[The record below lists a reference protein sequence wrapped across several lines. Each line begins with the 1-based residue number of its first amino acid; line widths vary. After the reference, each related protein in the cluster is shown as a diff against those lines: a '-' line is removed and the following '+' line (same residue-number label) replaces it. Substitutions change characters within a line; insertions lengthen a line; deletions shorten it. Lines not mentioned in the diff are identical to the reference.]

1 MYIFLNIV
9 NILPLKVLKVHLLAK
24 YLLYLYMNNA
34 LQQFKN
40 IPVTS
45 SVLFSVYP
53 EIKQSSRKIGQLEKK
68 GEIIRLRRGMYI
80 VNPLISHKKISTEL
94 IANHLCS
101 PSFISMH
108 SALRYY
114 GLIPERVNLMQ
125 SMTTKKARIFDNTF
139 GRFQYI
145 HTAEDSFYIGVT
157 QESIEDLYFLIATPE
172 RALCDLIAN
181 TDGLT
186 LRFKKEVQRFLEEDL
201 RFDMDFFQTARISIF
216 EEYAQIAKKKNS
228 IITLIKWLRDERA
241 I

>member
-1 MYIFLNIV
+1 
-9 NILPLKVLKVHLLAK
+9 
-24 YLLYLYMNNA
+24 
-34 LQQFKN
+34 
-40 IPVTS
+40 
-45 SVLFSVYP
+45 
-53 EIKQSSRKIGQLEKK
+53 
-68 GEIIRLRRGMYI
+68 
-80 VNPLISHKKISTEL
+80 
-94 IANHLCS
+94 
-101 PSFISMH
+101 
-108 SALRYY
+108 
-114 GLIPERVNLMQ
+114 MQ

>member
-1 MYIFLNIV
+1 
-9 NILPLKVLKVHLLAK
+9 
-24 YLLYLYMNNA
+24 MNNV

-101 PSFISMH
+101 PSFISLH

-228 IITLIKWLRDERA
+228 IVTLIKWLRDERT